1 MSQTG
6 SRPKGAHRLPPPPSA
21 LRGRVVVAAV
31 AAGAFVAAGAGQTL
45 APGGNS
51 ASASDEV
58 APLASGRSAVAAL
71 GMGGTAPSP
80 EVVPLSS
87 QVSDPSLEVEK
98 LAKSQQ
104 LRAEL
109 AKRAEQEAERNRV
122 KFVKPASG
130 TFTSGYGARWGATH
144 YGLDIAN
151 RIGTPIYTVADGTII
166 AAGPA
171 SGFGLWVKVLH
182 HDGTT
187 TVYGHVDRILVK
199 EGKKVKAGEQIATM
213 GNRGFSTGPHLHF
226 EVWNSGGRKINPLP
240 WLNERGVFVR

>member
-1 MSQTG
+1 M
-6 SRPKGAHRLPPPPSA
+6 
-21 LRGRVVVAAV
+21 
-31 AAGAFVAAGAGQTL
+31 
-45 APGGNS
+45 
-51 ASASDEV
+51 
-58 APLASGRSAVAAL
+58 APLASGRSAVAAF

-80 EVVPLSS
+80 DVIPLSS
-87 QVSDPSLEVEK
+87 QTSDPSLEVEK

-104 LRAEL
+104 LKAEL
-109 AKRAEQEAERNRV
+109 AKRLEQEAERNRV
-122 KFVKPASG
+122 KFVKPTTG

-151 RIGTPIYTVADGTII
+151 RIGTPIYSVADGTIV

-199 EGKKVKAGEQIATM
+199 EGKKVKAGDQIATM

-226 EVWNSGGRKINPLP
+226 EVWNSAGRKINPLP

>member
-1 MSQTG
+1 
-6 SRPKGAHRLPPPPSA
+6 
-21 LRGRVVVAAV
+21 
-31 AAGAFVAAGAGQTL
+31 
-45 APGGNS
+45 
-51 ASASDEV
+51 
-58 APLASGRSAVAAL
+58 
-71 GMGGTAPSP
+71 MGGTAPSP
-80 EVVPLSS
+80 DVIPLSS
-87 QVSDPSLEVEK
+87 QTSDPSLEVEK

-104 LRAEL
+104 LKAEL

-122 KFVKPASG
+122 KFVKPTTG

-151 RIGTPIYTVADGTII
+151 RIGTPIYSVADGTIV